1 MQHFAIIA
9 APRSGSTR
17 LCDILGRHPSVACH
31 LEIFHP
37 DEVQAHFPRDLGLE
51 IMNCALRD
59 ADPKAFLDKFL
70 AHNEKWFHNRQRHG
84 FKVMLNRNQ
93 LLMMLG
99 VVCPDPRLAKIML
112 YRENLLAGY
121 ASVELATATGIWHRS
136 GAEGDGTPAPKIAF
150 DWDRFYSFAGE
161 QIMARAAAED
171 AMRRSHQL
179 FLPLQY
185 EETLTERGMARVWD
199 FLNLPPGRDEGIYR
213 KTNTRPLLDCFSE
226 PDIVIR
232 AARSVGRPDWL
243 EA

>member
-31 LEIFHP
+31 NEIFHP
-37 DEVQAHFPRDLGLE
+37 DEVQAHFPRDLNLE
-51 IMNCALRD
+51 IMNCAFRD

-70 AHNEKWFHNRQRHG
+70 AFNEQWFRGRQRHG
-84 FKVMLNRNQ
+84 FKVMLDRNQ
-93 LLMMLG
+93 LLMMCE
-99 VVCPDPRLAKIML
+99 VVCPDPRLAKILL

-121 ASVELATATGIWHRS
+121 ASVALAMATGVWHRTRPES
-136 GAEGDGTPAPKIAF
+136 ESAPGPKIEF

-179 FLPLQY
+179 FLPLTY
-185 EETLTERGMARVWD
+185 EETLTKRGMSRVWD
-199 FLNLPPGRDEGIYR
+199 FLNLPAGDDEGNYR
-213 KTNTRPLLDCFSE
+213 KTNTRRLLDCFSN
-226 PDIVIR
+226 PDVVVR
-232 AARSVGRPDWL
+232 AARSVRRPDWL
-243 EA
+243 DA